1 MTVVVTP
8 QDVGR
13 PTARTERAE
22 VADGACRWPAPIFEA
37 TKLPSAKAAAGDK
50 IYQFLVYETGSA
62 KAALLGEATVNM
74 AEYAEAFKPSAV
86 TLPLKGSPAPGAL
99 LHVS

>member
-1 MTVVVTP
+1 MRSV
-8 QDVGR
+8 Q
-13 PTARTERAE
+13 
-22 VADGACRWPAPIFEA
+22 
-37 TKLPSAKAAAGDK
+37 
-50 IYQFLVYETGSA
+50 GST

-99 LHVS
+99 LHVSTDLHPPPTS